1 MRVLQWRIWQYYSQK
16 KSMVKGPEY
25 YEITVDCIFED
36 GQRVVSFFFFL
47 GRWGFAFIG
56 YFSAGNATKITAALN
71 QRIWQTLWTS
81 PQLPVTEPSMPA
93 GAQSESRAQ
102 SPDASERQALWSDEP
117 SFIPL
122 TSYIGNRWGKSHCIS
137 QPPQPPD
144 GEETS
149 LLSFFTIFI
158 WIPPPPAIH
167 HKRCR
172 VTFQGLLSPF

>member
-1 MRVLQWRIWQYYSQK
+1 MAIGL
-16 KSMVKGPEY
+16 
-25 YEITVDCIFED
+25 FL
-36 GQRVVSFFFFL
+36 FFFFL

-56 YFSAGNATKITAALN
+56 YFSAGNGTKITAALN

-81 PQLPVTEPSMPA
+81 LNCLSQNRRCRPA
-93 GAQSESRAQ
+93 HKVKVEHKVQT
-102 SPDASERQALWSDEP
+102 PSERQALWSDEP

-122 TSYIGNRWGKSHCIS
+122 TSYIGNRWGKSRCIS
-137 QPPQPPD
+137 HPRRPAD
-144 GEETS
+144 GEKTS

-172 VTFQGLLSPF
+172 VTFQGLLSSF

>member
-1 MRVLQWRIWQYYSQK
+1 MVIGLFLFFPLEVRICIYWIFQRRKRHKNYRSIE
-16 KSMVKGPEY
+16 SAHLAN
-25 YEITVDCIFED
+25 TVNF
-36 GQRVVSFFFFL
+36 
-47 GRWGFAFIG
+47 
-56 YFSAGNATKITAALN
+56 
-71 QRIWQTLWTS
+71 

-102 SPDASERQALWSDEP
+102 SPDASERKALWSDEP

-137 QPPQPPD
+137 QPPRPPD

-158 WIPPPPAIH
+158 WIPPPQQSTINVAQWHFKVCYRHFKGASWASRTAFI
-167 HKRCR
+167 R
-172 VTFQGLLSPF
+172 VVQVPLFAHAALCYSLVN

>member
-1 MRVLQWRIWQYYSQK
+1 MVIGLFLFFPREVRICIYWIFQRRKRHKNYRSIE
-16 KSMVKGPEY
+16 SAHLAN
-25 YEITVDCIFED
+25 TVNF
-36 GQRVVSFFFFL
+36 
-47 GRWGFAFIG
+47 
-56 YFSAGNATKITAALN
+56 
-71 QRIWQTLWTS
+71 

-102 SPDASERQALWSDEP
+102 SPDASERKALWSDEP

-137 QPPQPPD
+137 QPPRPPD

-172 VTFQGLLSPF
+172 VTFQGLLSPFSRSLLSISNSIY